1 MKRGNKDTTCNVYMS
16 MLPIIIGKWIILH
29 KFDIN
34 KEIKFYNMKKKK
46 EIKY

>member
-1 MKRGNKDTTCNVYMS
+1 MKRGNKDTYCNVYMS